1 MRERAA
7 PTASNQVNFIQN
19 PKRNRPPSRVW
30 ARRGGGGGG
39 RREGGDGKRQGARH
53 CCYDCPDLQESKGR
67 PARHAPLAARLRTRV
82 TKSKKEQAPI
92 QGPGKKR
99 KQRRRAQ
106 AHSPT
111 GGELSLGGG
120 SDAVRRWVVHGRGV
134 GRERGTGR
142 VECVGYLE
150 AGGAALG
157 WASSGGGR
165 VERSRKR
172 VYGDLRVRRA
182 SARRR
187 SEAEARRWR
196 AMRMMEM
203 SMQRGEQLECQT
215 GRRGRAWRVQASG
228 NIKCH

>member
-1 MRERAA
+1 M
-7 PTASNQVNFIQN
+7 V
-19 PKRNRPPSRVW
+19 
-30 ARRGGGGGG
+30 ARRGT
-39 RREGGDGKRQGARH
+39 AR
-53 CCYDCPDLQESKGR
+53 
-67 PARHAPLAARLRTRV
+67 
-82 TKSKKEQAPI
+82 SKKEQGPI

-111 GGELSLGGG
+111 GGELSLGSGG
-120 SDAVRRWVVHGRGV
+120 DAVDGRA
-134 GRERGTGR
+134 REGGG
-142 VECVGYLE
+142 EGEGYGEGGMCGYLQ

-172 VYGDLRVRRA
+172 VYRDLRVRRA